1 MCRASKRARLA
12 SLLLLL
18 LVETDSLHVTL
29 ASRGATRLLGC
40 ARRPTALVMDTNT
53 REGVMSRG
61 HPHTV
66 ESRLKI
72 SMANKGKA
80 PWNVG
85 KKHSEETKRKI
96 AERTKAAYLK
106 RKEESV
112 QRMKKEDPE
121 GYAAMLAEKE
131 AIVVRERERKEEK
144 AEAVLQRK
152 AKAEAAA
159 AAKKLRAA
167 ERAANAAK
175 APADRVSVY
184 SDEVREKIS
193 EGLRKR
199 WRDPAYRASRNYT
212 TSEATKRKL
221 SAAMK
226 AKWQDGSFRK
236 RNTVNGSHTPE
247 RRAKIAASVKRK
259 WAEDGEYRNRTVEA
273 IRRSRNITIKRRE
286 QDPEAYDAW
295 RTKISESMKSRW
307 AEPDF
312 RQDRLTAFAEGQGK
326 RGRVTRST
334 TGGSSPTIGAKAA
347 PRKPRATPAE
357 TAAKRKETSAAK
369 RRRLEVQT
377 RKREEATAVRQNAK
391 SNAGFEERL
400 RAAMGTGAAWS
411 APGTDRAAVL
421 KPAAA
426 VVAEEE
432 AEEEEAEE
440 EEAEEEERSEEPL
453 PREEPPSE
461 ELALEEEELEE
472 DVDELDDGVVLSPR
486 AGARGRGRPAESG
499 GAGAGSGGGGG
510 AAGAG
515 MSPSARGGRVV
526 AWGDFEL
533 ELGEG
538 IEFPVDANE
547 ATADSFDK
555 IEHWMDGG
563 A

>member
-152 AKAEAAA
+152 AKVFCRHRRCARPIAPAFTVPAATTVATSARRPRARVMQAEAAA

-184 SDEVREKIS
+184 SDEVT
-193 EGLRKR
+193 
-199 WRDPAYRASRNYT
+199 PSRPRLHQ
-212 TSEATKRKL
+212 SL
-221 SAAMK
+221 C
-226 AKWQDGSFRK
+226 
-236 RNTVNGSHTPE
+236 
-247 RRAKIAASVKRK
+247 
-259 WAEDGEYRNRTVEA
+259 
-273 IRRSRNITIKRRE
+273 SR
-286 QDPEAYDAW
+286 P
-295 RTKISESMKSRW
+295 
-307 AEPDF
+307 
-312 RQDRLTAFAEGQGK
+312 RLHQSLCL
-326 RGRVTRST
+326 V
-334 TGGSSPTIGAKAA
+334 P
-347 PRKPRATPAE
+347 
-357 TAAKRKETSAAK
+357 
-369 RRRLEVQT
+369 
-377 RKREEATAVRQNAK
+377 
-391 SNAGFEERL
+391 
-400 RAAMGTGAAWS
+400 
-411 APGTDRAAVL
+411 
-421 KPAAA
+421 
-426 VVAEEE
+426 
-432 AEEEEAEE
+432 
-440 EEAEEEERSEEPL
+440 
-453 PREEPPSE
+453 
-461 ELALEEEELEE
+461 
-472 DVDELDDGVVLSPR
+472 
-486 AGARGRGRPAESG
+486 GARCLVP
-499 GAGAGSGGGGG
+499 
-510 AAGAG
+510 
-515 MSPSARGGRVV
+515 
-526 AWGDFEL
+526 
-533 ELGEG
+533 
-538 IEFPVDANE
+538 DA
-547 ATADSFDK
+547 
-555 IEHWMDGG
+555 
-563 A
+563 